1 MNKIITLI
9 LLFLLSLS
17 VLAGCGSPA
26 DSEPEATLPPGI
38 SKPEGAVIST
48 DPKIVT
54 GRITKLTDKAMY
66 LSVQK
71 VEWELELG
79 EEALFTLEKFA
90 ENNIEI
96 RKGTFV
102 KVYYEENEAGKRVA
116 GRIERVTA
124 N

>member
-1 MNKIITLI
+1 MNKLITVL
-9 LLFLLSLS
+9 LLSLALGLLS
-17 VLAGCGSPA
+17 GCGNAP
-26 DSEPEATLPPGI
+26 DTEPEATLPPGI
-38 SKPEGAVIST
+38 TKPEGAVIST

-54 GRITKLTDKAMY
+54 GRITKLTDKTMC
-66 LSVQK
+66 LSVQN
-71 VEWELELG
+71 VEWELVLG

-90 ENNIEI
+90 EHNVEV

-102 KVYYEENEAGKRVA
+102 KVYYEENESGKREA